1 MNKILSIS
9 KLFLALS
16 VLFVICFSSIFP
28 SCSVS
33 TANLSGVKLCS
44 SLSGTEC
51 GGDVSSFPADVPV
64 IYCSASVNNAPS
76 QTKVLIEWKH
86 GSESLGT
93 MEREIESGYIHATL
107 KPNSTLAPG
116 QYSVTLKIASDN
128 STPITKQFTL
138 E

>member
-1 MNKILSIS
+1 MNKILRVS
-9 KLFLALS
+9 KLFISLS

-33 TANLSGVKLCS
+33 TANLSGAKLCS

-51 GGDVSSFPADVPV
+51 GADALSFPVDVPV

-93 MEREIESGYIHATL
+93 MEKEVESGYIHATL

-116 QYSVTLKIASDN
+116 QYSVTMKIASDN
-128 STPITKQFTL
+128 STPLTKEFTL